1 LKIKKENFFFQ
12 TIGHVHENRHGHG
25 HRSGH
30 VHRHGHGHGQ
40 EQSLQNFQQ
49 AKISARQAHNL
60 DMKLLLVHGQSET
73 DVLQVLNLLAQ
84 LPLLALDELVIF
96 FVE

>member
-1 LKIKKENFFFQ
+1 VKIKIKNVFFH
-12 TIGHVHENRHGHG
+12 TIGHVHENRQGQG
-25 HRSGH
+25 
-30 VHRHGHGHGQ
+30 HGHGHGQ
-40 EQSLQNFQQ
+40 EQSLRNFLK

-60 DMKLLLVHGQSET
+60 DTKLLMVHGQSET
-73 DVLQVLNLLAQ
+73 DVLHVLNLLAQ

>member
-1 LKIKKENFFFQ
+1 MKIKKIKIFFQ
-12 TIGHVHENRHGHG
+12 TIGHVHENRHGHV
-25 HRSGH
+25 HRS
-30 VHRHGHGHGQ
+30 GHGHGQ
-40 EQSLQNFQQ
+40 EQSLRNFQQ

-60 DMKLLLVHGQSET
+60 DTKLLLVHGKSET

-84 LPLLALDELVIF
+84 LPLLALDVLVIF